1 MSLRKGNIMLTT
13 TAAFAIC
20 LLVLLRWPGLP
31 IAGWLAAALVVP
43 VARVLNGLTLGHWL
57 LALMLSAGVGV
68 VAWMGGDMII
78 VSALA
83 SPEILAFLAVVDTA
97 TLIEATLAAV
107 AVAGATRGL
116 SLRHWIG
123 RRFGVRRPRGSRTR
137 RVQRKAA
144 NDDDP
149 AGGLPFRSIFRATN
163 VIPAKAGI
171 SGGWRGTRAA

>member
-1 MSLRKGNIMLTT
+1 MLTT
-13 TAAFAIC
+13 TAAFSIG

-31 IAGWLAAALVVP
+31 IAGWLAALLVVP
-43 VARVLNGLTLGHWL
+43 VARFLNGLTIGHWL
-57 LALMLSAGVGV
+57 LALMLSAGVGA

-97 TLIEATLAAV
+97 ALIDAALAAM
-107 AVAGATRGL
+107 ALAGAARGL
-116 SLRHWIG
+116 SLRHWVG
-123 RRFGVRRPRGSRTR
+123 RRFGVRRLRARRTR
-137 RVQRKAA
+137 RVARKAAA

-149 AGGLPFRSIFRATN
+149 AGAGGVRSSDLATS

-171 SGGWRGTRAA
+171 SWGECATRAA